1 VYVGIFPS
9 GSRRRSIGLKGRW
22 LFVAISAAAL
32 TPVVAF
38 LLIIFWMGF
47 WEGGPGDPVIYT
59 TKHYRLLFADP
70 STYRTLANTVGFA
83 STTVFVS
90 LLFAVPTA
98 WLVERTDLPGKNL
111 VFALITIGALVPTFF
126 TAMGWVFLLHPRIGI
141 VNKYLME
148 WLELEQ
154 PLFNIATLSG
164 MGWVEGL
171 GLSSIAF
178 IMVVASYRAMDPALE
193 EAARV
198 HGLGIFRTLL
208 YVTLPLTLPGIVAA
222 SIYVFTIGLSAFEV
236 PAIIG
241 MSNKIFTFSTY
252 IFYKIQP
259 LEELP
264 SYGTAGA
271 VSTVLIIFA
280 LLLSWGYFRVLRFS
294 HRYAVVT
301 GKGYRPRLIE
311 LGWTGTAL
319 AWLFLGSFFV
329 IAKVLPFLLLVWASL
344 LRFFQPPSWAALD
357 QVSLA
362 NFYSLPW
369 NLLFQGA
376 CNTLILMIAVPT
388 LALLLC
394 LAISWTVLRSGLKWR
409 LIFDAVAFLP
419 HAVPHLILAI
429 AAVFSA
435 LFLLRDVLSLY
446 GTLTLV
452 LIIYTL
458 SRISFAT
465 RIINNSLAQIHPEL
479 EEAAFVGGLRLLQ
492 VMRKILLP
500 LLKPA
505 LVYAWLWMALLCYRE
520 LTMASVLVTSQ
531 ENVTLPMIV
540 WGLWLGG
547 SLNQAAAA
555 NLVVLGLMLPAV
567 IVYLYFGR
575 RSRFME
581 TQ

>member
-1 VYVGIFPS
+1 M
-9 GSRRRSIGLKGRW
+9 KGRW
-22 LFVAISAAAL
+22 LFVAIAVAGL
-32 TPVVAF
+32 IPVLAF
-38 LLIIFWMGF
+38 LLIVFWMGF
-47 WEGGPGDPVIYT
+47 WQGGPGDPVVYT
-59 TKHYRLLFADP
+59 LKHYRTLFADAA
-70 STYRTLANTVGFA
+70 TYRTLANTIGFA
-83 STTVFVS
+83 STAVVVS

-98 WLVERTDLPGKNL
+98 WLVERTDLPGKNF

-126 TAMGWVFLLHPRIGI
+126 TSMGWVYLLHPRIGI
-141 VNKYLME
+141 INKFLME
-148 WLELEQ
+148 WLGLEQ
-154 PLFNIATLSG
+154 APFNVASLVG

-178 IMVVASYRAMDPALE
+178 IMIVATYRTMDPSLE

-198 HGLGIFRTLL
+198 HGLGIFRTLR
-208 YVTLPLTLPGIVAA
+208 YVTLPLTVPGIIAA
-222 SIYVFTIGLSAFEV
+222 AIYVFTIGLSSFEV

-271 VSTVLIIFA
+271 VSSLLIVLA

-301 GKGYRPRLIE
+301 GKGYRPRLVE
-311 LGWTGTAL
+311 LDNKGATL
-319 AWLFLGSFFV
+319 AWLFLGGFFV
-329 IAKVLPFLLLVWASL
+329 IAKLLPFLLLVWASL
-344 LRFFQPPSWAALD
+344 LRFFQPPSWAALE
-357 QVSLA
+357 QVSLN
-362 NFYSLPW
+362 NFYGLPW
-369 NLLFQGA
+369 NLLMHGA
-376 CNTLILMIAVPT
+376 RNTVILMVVVPT
-388 LALLLC
+388 LTLLLC

-409 LIFDAVAFLP
+409 LAFDAVAFLP

-435 LFLLRDVLSLY
+435 LFLLRDIVPLY
-446 GTLTLV
+446 GTLTIVILS
-452 LIIYTL
+452 YTI

-520 LTMASVLVTSQ
+520 LTMASVLVTSR
-531 ENVTLPMIV
+531 ENITLPMIV

-555 NLVVLGLMLPAV
+555 NLVVLAFMLPAL

-575 RSRFME
+575 RTRFTE
-581 TQ
+581 AE

>member
-1 VYVGIFPS
+1 L
-9 GSRRRSIGLKGRW
+9 RGRW
-22 LFVAISAAAL
+22 LFIAISAAGL
-32 TPVVAF
+32 VPVLGF

-47 WEGGPGDPVIYT
+47 WQGNPGDPVVYT
-59 TKHYRLLFADP
+59 LKHYRTLFADP
-70 STYRTLANTVGFA
+70 ATYRTFVNTTGFA
-83 STTVFVS
+83 STTVFVA
-90 LLFAVPTA
+90 LLFAIPTA
-98 WLVERTDLPGKNL
+98 WLVERTDIPGKDL
-111 VFALITIGALVPTFF
+111 IFALVTIGALVPTFF
-126 TAMGWVFLLHPRIGI
+126 TSMGWVFLLHPRIGVI
-141 VNKYLME
+141 NKWLVE
-148 WLELEQ
+148 WFGLEQ
-154 PLFNIATLSG
+154 APFNIASLVG

-178 IMVVASYRAMDPALE
+178 IMIVATYRTMDPALE

-198 HGLGIFRTLL
+198 HGLGVIRTLR
-208 YVTLPLTLPGIVAA
+208 YVTLPLTLPGIIAA
-222 SIYVFTIGLSAFEV
+222 AIYVFTIGLSAFEV

-264 SYGTAGA
+264 NYGLAGA
-271 VSTVLIIFA
+271 VSSLLVVLA
-280 LLLSWGYFRVLRFS
+280 LLLSWGYFRMLRFS

-301 GKGYRPRLIE
+301 GKGYRPRRIE
-311 LGWTGTAL
+311 LGPKGWFL
-319 AWLFLGSFFV
+319 AWLFLGGFFL
-329 IAKVLPFLLLVWASL
+329 IAKILPFTLLVWASL
-344 LRFFQPPSWAALD
+344 LKFFQPPSWAALEH
-357 QVSLA
+357 VSLY
-362 NFYSLPW
+362 NFYGLPW
-369 NLLFQGA
+369 NLLIQGA
-376 CNTLILMIAVPT
+376 RNTVILMFLVPT
-388 LALLLC
+388 LALMLC
-394 LAISWTVLRSGLKWR
+394 VAISWTVLRSGLRWR
-409 LIFDAVAFLP
+409 LTFDAVAFLP

-429 AAVFSA
+429 AAVFAA
-435 LFLLRDVLSLY
+435 LFLFHNALSLY
-446 GTLTLV
+446 GTLAIV
-452 LIIYTL
+452 IIVYTI

-479 EEAAFVGGLRLLQ
+479 DEAAFVGGMPLVQ

-555 NLVVLGLMLPAV
+555 NLVVLAV
-567 IVYLYFGR
+567 MVPLVILYLVFGR
-575 RSRFME
+575 RSRF
-581 TQ
+581 TDAL

>member
-1 VYVGIFPS
+1 MEQAPFN
-9 GSRRRSIGLKGRW
+9 
-22 LFVAISAAAL
+22 VAS
-32 TPVVAF
+32 
-38 LLIIFWMGF
+38 LI
-47 WEGGPGDPVIYT
+47 
-59 TKHYRLLFADP
+59 
-70 STYRTLANTVGFA
+70 
-83 STTVFVS
+83 
-90 LLFAVPTA
+90 
-98 WLVERTDLPGKNL
+98 
-111 VFALITIGALVPTFF
+111 
-126 TAMGWVFLLHPRIGI
+126 
-141 VNKYLME
+141 
-148 WLELEQ
+148 
-154 PLFNIATLSG
+154 G

-178 IMVVASYRAMDPALE
+178 IMIVATYRTMDPSLE

-198 HGLGIFRTLL
+198 HGLGIFRTLR
-208 YVTLPLTLPGIVAA
+208 YVTLPLTVPGIIAA
-222 SIYVFTIGLSAFEV
+222 AIYVFTIGLSAFEV

-264 SYGTAGA
+264 SYGIAGA
-271 VSTVLIIFA
+271 VSSLLIILA

-301 GKGYRPRLIE
+301 GKGYRPRLVE
-311 LGWTGTAL
+311 LGNQGAAL
-319 AWLFLGSFFV
+319 AWLFLGGFFV
-329 IAKVLPFLLLVWASL
+329 IAKLLPFLLLVWASL
-344 LRFFQPPSWAALD
+344 LRFFQPPSWAALE
-357 QVSLA
+357 QVSLN
-362 NFYSLPW
+362 NFYGLPW
-369 NLLFQGA
+369 SLLLHGA
-376 CNTLILMIAVPT
+376 RNTVILMVVVPT
-388 LALLLC
+388 LTLLLC

-409 LIFDAVAFLP
+409 LAFDAVAFLP

-435 LFLLRDVLSLY
+435 LFLLRDVVPLY
-446 GTLTLV
+446 GTLTIVIL
-452 LIIYTL
+452 IYTI

-492 VMRKILLP
+492 VMGKILLP

-520 LTMASVLVTSQ
+520 LTMASVLVTSR
-531 ENVTLPMIV
+531 ENITLPMIV

-555 NLVVLGLMLPAV
+555 NLVVLAFMLPAL

-575 RSRFME
+575 RTRFTE
-581 TQ
+581 AE